1 MPTLKDIRKR
11 IASVKNTQK
20 ITRAMKLVSAAKL
33 RRAQEAMQ
41 ELRPYAAKNRELLQS
56 LVAQLG
62 AADGEQAAHPLL
74 ARRETVKRIAVLA
87 LSSDRGMC
95 GGFNSGLQKALAA
108 YVRTR
113 RAEVD
118 EVVVFGLGRRVS
130 LFIDKSGFG
139 KGESFGEIITASRD
153 EDGAIHTIAQRL
165 VDGFLG
171 GEFDEVAVIFNSFKS
186 AIAQVATVQPL
197 LPVVAEVSAEASGV
211 AGAGASST
219 ADLIYE
225 PGQASLLAYLV
236 PRSVEV
242 QVRQAILESVAGE
255 HAARMN
261 AMNSATDNA
270 SEMIKSLTLQANRAR
285 QAAITKELMEIIGG
299 AEALS

>member
-41 ELRPYAAKNRELLQS
+41 ELRPYAQKNRELLQS
-56 LVAQLG
+56 LVAQLSAG
-62 AADGEQAAHPLL
+62 AGEEAPHPLL
-74 ARRETVKRIAVLA
+74 ARRESVTRVAVLA

-95 GGFNSGLQKALAA
+95 GGFNSSAQKALTQL
-108 YVRTR
+108 VRR
-113 RAEVD
+113 RSEEAEIT
-118 EVVVFGLGRRVS
+118 VFPLGRRM
-130 LFIDKSGFG
+130 IQHAEKSGFSVG
-139 KGESFGEIITASRD
+139 ARLGEIITASRD
-153 EDGAIHTIAQRL
+153 LEDDIRKITARL

-171 GEFDEVAVIFNSFKS
+171 GEFDEVVVLFNRFQS
-186 AIAQVATVQPL
+186 AISQVVETRQI
-197 LPVVAEVSAEASGV
+197 LPVEAEVGEAVEVGGDMV
-211 AGAGASST
+211 
-219 ADLIYE
+219 YE
-225 PGQASLLAYLV
+225 PDQRSLLGYLV

-270 SEMIKSLTLQANRAR
+270 GEMIKSLTLQANRAR

>member
-56 LVAQLG
+56 LVAQIG
-62 AADGEQAAHPLL
+62 GGDSDGQAHPLL
-74 ARRETVKRIAVLA
+74 ARRDTVKTVAVLVM
-87 LSSDRGMC
+87 SSDRGMC
-95 GGFNSGLQKALAA
+95 GGFNANTQKAVAA
-108 YVRTR
+108 YVKR
-113 RAEVD
+113 RSAEV
-118 EVVVFGLGRRVS
+118 ESVVVFGLGRRINS
-130 LFIDKSGFG
+130 FIDKAGFTR
-139 KGESFGEIITASRD
+139 GENFGEIIPASRD
-153 EDGAIHTIAQRL
+153 EDGAIHTIAQHL
-165 VDGFLG
+165 MDGFLA
-171 GEFDEVAVIFNSFKS
+171 ETYDEVVLIYSAFQS
-186 AIAQVATVQPL
+186 AISQVPTVHPL
-197 LPVVAEVSAEASGV
+197 LPIVAQVSEEGAAAVSG
-211 AGAGASST
+211 
-219 ADLIYE
+219 DMLYE
-225 PGQASLLAYLV
+225 PDQASLLAFIV

>member
-62 AADGEQAAHPLL
+62 AADSEQAAHPLL

-95 GGFNSGLQKALAA
+95 GGFNSSLQKALAG

-153 EDGAIHTIAQRL
+153 EEGAIHTIAQRL

-171 GEFDEVAVIFNSFKS
+171 GEFDEVVVIFNSFKS

-197 LPVVAEVSAEASGV
+197 LPVVAEVGAEAA
-211 AGAGASST
+211 AGAGATST
-219 ADLIYE
+219 GDLIYE
-225 PGQASLLAYLV
+225 PDQTSLLAYLV